1 MQSVRL
7 ILSLALFSLPS
18 IVAVGSDLSVP
29 KNVSAA
35 ERKAMEAAKKKS
47 KVTEKK
53 VVSIKAQY
61 AKLKKQEGTELSNAA
76 KMKKE
81 AAAVM
86 KKMPKCAQKMVDV
99 DVKKEDL
106 DKNTA
111 KAKALA
117 ANEAGKRGKAEHDAV
132 VKHGRAAADKASKA
146 LIMEEHDALHGKLQK
161 EILAIA
167 TAEATAAAPKAAKKE
182 VVVYHRQI
190 AAKVRAEVAALVL
203 KDATKTARA
212 LAMKEVESQMGK
224 SKKVKALVASVAK
237 DAAKYFAHKF
247 SQQQLTKLCDD
258 EAHKQSGASA
268 ARHANKQLGAA
279 EDAAKAKIAAG
290 AHKPASP
297 CVVKKVVK
305 KIVQH
310 KPLVYR

>member
-1 MQSVRL
+1 
-7 ILSLALFSLPS
+7 
-18 IVAVGSDLSVP
+18 
-29 KNVSAA
+29 
-35 ERKAMEAAKKKS
+35 
-47 KVTEKK
+47 
-53 VVSIKAQY
+53 
-61 AKLKKQEGTELSNAA
+61 
-76 KMKKE
+76 
-81 AAAVM
+81 
-86 KKMPKCAQKMVDV
+86 MPKCAQKMVDV

-117 ANEAGKRGKAEHDAV
+117 GKEAGKRGKAEHDTV

-167 TAEATAAAPKAAKKE
+167 TAEATAAAPRAAKRE
-182 VVVYHRQI
+182 VVVYHRSI

-247 SQQQLTKLCDD
+247 SQQQLEKLSDE
-258 EAHKQSGASA
+258 EAHKQSTAAAGRHADAVLGKAEADAKGKIAGA
-268 ARHANKQLGAA
+268 ARKPAVPC
-279 EDAAKAKIAAG
+279 AAKK
-290 AHKPASP
+290 S
-297 CVVKKVVK
+297 
-305 KIVQH
+305 
-310 KPLVYR
+310 L

>member
-1 MQSVRL
+1 
-7 ILSLALFSLPS
+7 
-18 IVAVGSDLSVP
+18 VP
-29 KNVSAA
+29 KNVSAT

-53 VVSIKAQY
+53 VASIKAQY
-61 AKLKKQEGTELSNAA
+61 AKLKKQEGAELSNVA
-76 KMKKE
+76 KLNKG

-117 ANEAGKRGKAEHDAV
+117 ANEAGKRGKAEHDTV

-161 EILAIA
+161 EILTIA
-167 TAEATAAAPKAAKKE
+167 RAEATAAAPRAAKRE
-182 VVVYHRQI
+182 VVAYHRSI

-212 LAMKEVESQMGK
+212 LAMKEVQSQMGK

-247 SQQQLTKLCDD
+247 SGPMLAKLSDE
-258 EAHKQSGASA
+258 EAHKQAGAA
-268 ARHANKQLGAA
+268 AGRHADAVLGKA
-279 EDAAKAKIAAG
+279 EGAAKAKLAG
-290 AHKPASP
+290 AAPATP
-297 CVVKKVVK
+297 CAAKK
-305 KIVQH
+305 
-310 KPLVYR
+310 

>member
-1 MQSVRL
+1 LSPLHIALVAMQSLRL
-7 ILSLALFSLPS
+7 IAGLALFSLP
-18 IVAVGSDLSVP
+18 ATAAAAERFHAP

-35 ERKAMEAAKKKS
+35 EKKAMEAAKKKS
-47 KVTEKK
+47 KVTAKK
-53 VVSIKAQY
+53 VAAIKAQY
-61 AKLKKQEGTELSNAA
+61 AKLSKQEHTELSNAA

-99 DVKKEDL
+99 DVKKEDV

-117 ANEAGKRGKAEHDAV
+117 GKEAGKRGKAEHDTV
-132 VKHGRAAADKASKA
+132 VKHARAAADKASKA

-161 EILAIA
+161 VILAIA
-167 TAEATAAAPKAAKKE
+167 TAEAKAAAPRAAKKE
-182 VVVYHRQI
+182 VIVYHRQLE
-190 AAKVRAEVAALVL
+190 AKVRAEVAALVL

-247 SQQQLTKLCDD
+247 SNQQLEKLSDE
-258 EAHKQSGASA
+258 EAHKQSTA
-268 ARHANKQLGAA
+268 AAGRHANAVLGKA
-279 EDAAKAKIAAG
+279 EADAKGKLVGGHVVPCPAKKSL
-290 AHKPASP
+290 K
-297 CVVKKVVK
+297 
-305 KIVQH
+305 
-310 KPLVYR
+310 RR

>member
-1 MQSVRL
+1 MRSAIV
-7 ILSLALFSLPS
+7 SAVALF
-18 IVAVGSDLSVP
+18 ALSSTGAEAADFEVP
-29 KNVSAA
+29 KNVSAK
-35 ERKAMEAAKKKS
+35 ERKAMAAAKIKS
-47 KVTEKK
+47 KVTAKK
-53 VVSIKAQY
+53 VAAIKAQY
-61 AKLKKQEGTELSNAA
+61 AALHKKEESALKSAA
-76 KMKKE
+76 KMKKQ

-99 DVKKEDL
+99 DVKKADV

-117 ANEAGKRGKAEHDAV
+117 AKEAGKRGKAEHDTV

-167 TAEATAAAPKAAKKE
+167 TAEATAAAPKAAKRE
-182 VVVYHRQI
+182 VGVYHRQI

-203 KDATKTARA
+203 KDATKTARG

-247 SQQQLTKLCDD
+247 SGPMLEKLSDE
-258 EAHKQSGASA
+258 EAHKQAGAA
-268 ARHANKQLGAA
+268 AGRHADAVLGKAEADAKGKVAGAA
-279 EDAAKAKIAAG
+279 KKPVLCPMTIKHLPVHRPVH
-290 AHKPASP
+290 HK
-297 CVVKKVVK
+297 
-305 KIVQH
+305 
-310 KPLVYR
+310 VYR

>member
-1 MQSVRL
+1 MQL
-7 ILSLALFSLPS
+7 LSKKEDLELAG
-18 IVAVGSDLSVP
+18 V
-29 KNVSAA
+29 
-35 ERKAMEAAKKKS
+35 
-47 KVTEKK
+47 
-53 VVSIKAQY
+53 
-61 AKLKKQEGTELSNAA
+61 A
-76 KMKKE
+76 KMKKQ

-86 KKMPKCAQKMVDV
+86 KEMPKCAQHMVNV

-117 ANEAGKRGKAEHDAV
+117 GKEAAARGKAEHDTV
-132 VKHGRAAADKASKA
+132 TKHARAAADKASKA

-161 EILAIA
+161 EILQIA
-167 TAEATAAAPKAAKKE
+167 KAEAVAAAPRAAKRE
-182 VVVYHRQI
+182 VVVYHAQI
-190 AAKVRAEVAALVL
+190 ASKVRKEVAALVL

-247 SQQQLTKLCDD
+247 SQQQLTQLCDD

-268 ARHANKQLGAA
+268 ARHANAELGKS
-279 EDAAKAKIAAG
+279 EDAAKAKIAG
-290 AHKPASP
+290 AARKPVAP
-297 CVVKKVVK
+297 CVVQGRKF
-305 KIVQH
+305 
-310 KPLVYR
+310 R